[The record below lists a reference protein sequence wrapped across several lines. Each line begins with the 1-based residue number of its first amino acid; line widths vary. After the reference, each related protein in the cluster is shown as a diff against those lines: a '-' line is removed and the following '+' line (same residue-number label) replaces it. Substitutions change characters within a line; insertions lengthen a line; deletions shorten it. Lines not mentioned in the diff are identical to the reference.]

1 MRNMATSSFFHNFVI
16 DTNEGALRFLQALE
30 EAEKDAKKRKKVK
43 VKYRDVTNP
52 EEIRKM
58 FGRKEK

>member
-1 MRNMATSSFFHNFVI
+1 MATSSFFHNFVI